1 MTRMPHSAAAAS
13 PRRSWI
19 LLGLMAM
26 MMLAAMDTTIVS
38 TAIPQIVGD
47 LGGLALV
54 SWVFSVYLVA
64 QTVTIPI
71 YGKLSDL
78 FGRKPVLMGGATLFL
93 LGSVAC
99 SAAWNMHALIAFRGL
114 QGLGA
119 GAIMATVMTLAGDL
133 YDVRERGAVQGWLS
147 SVWGMAAIAG
157 PLLGGAFAEYASWR
171 WIFLVNVPIGAL
183 ALALIGR
190 ELHENFHRRAARI
203 DVAGA
208 ALLFVALGLL
218 IFGVLQGGQT
228 WPWASWPMALVFG
241 LALLAIA
248 ALVAVERRAA
258 EPVLPGWLWRRR
270 ELLGSNLAAIGM
282 GLAMMAPS
290 VFLPTF
296 LQSVQGLGAIA
307 AGFVLAAI
315 SMGWPGAS
323 ALSPPLYARFG
334 FRDAGLGGCVLILVA
349 SLAFLVMPRPQPVA
363 LVFLDQILLGAG
375 LGFFSTPILVGMQST
390 VDWGRRGV
398 VTGSHMFSRY
408 LGQSLGAALF
418 GAIFNAVLGSR
429 LADAPPALAGQ
440 LPPDVDAVIGALQLG
455 ATAPAVAA
463 YLRAGVGAATDA
475 LYVGMSVI
483 AVLMLLVLFIAPRR
497 FPLIEEGTSK
507 G

>member
-1 MTRMPHSAAAAS
+1 MPVTTSAATAH
-13 PRRSWI
+13 RGWI
-19 LLGLMAM
+19 LVGLMAM

-54 SWVFSVYLVA
+54 SWVFSIYLVA

-78 FGRKPVLMGGATLFL
+78 FGRKPVLLGGAVLFL

-99 SAAWNMHALIAFRGL
+99 SAAWSMHALIAFRGL

-133 YDVRERGAVQGWLS
+133 YTVQERGAVQGWLS
-147 SVWGMAAIAG
+147 SVWGMAAILG
-157 PLLGGAFAEYASWR
+157 PLLGGAFAEYASWH
-171 WIFLVNVPIGAL
+171 WIFLVNVPIGVL
-183 ALALIGR
+183 ALALIAR
-190 ELHENFHRRAARI
+190 ELHESFHRREARI

-208 ALLFVALGLL
+208 GLLFVALGLL
-218 IFGVLQGGQT
+218 IFGVLEGGQA
-228 WPWASWPMALVFG
+228 WPWASWPVALVFA

-248 ALVAVERRAA
+248 ALVWVERHAA

-282 GLAMMAPS
+282 GLVMMAPS

-296 LQSVQGLGAIA
+296 LQSVQSLGAIA
-307 AGFVLAAI
+307 AGLVLAAI
-315 SMGWPGAS
+315 SMGWPAAS

-334 FRDAGLGGCVLILVA
+334 FRDAGLGGCVLILLS
-349 SLAFLVMPRPQPVA
+349 SLAFLWMPRPQPVA
-363 LVFLDQILLGAG
+363 LVFLDQVLLGAG

-418 GAIFNAVLGSR
+418 GAIFNATLGAR
-429 LADAPPALAGQ
+429 LAAAPEALAHEMPTG
-440 LPPDVDAVIGALQLG
+440 VDAVIGALQAP
-455 ATAPAVAA
+455 ATTPAVAA
-463 YLRAGVGAATDA
+463 YLRQSLGGATDQ

-483 AVLMLLVLFIAPRR
+483 AVLMLLVLCMAPRR
-497 FPLIEEGTSK
+497 FPAVAEK
-507 G
+507 